1 MIFGQ
6 HMLLKISW
14 HNVSELNKSPAVQ
27 HMGQVADTNKLAILE
42 IAQDT
47 AYPWGAEMGA

>member
-1 MIFGQ
+1 MVV
-6 HMLLKISW
+6 LWERVEK
-14 HNVSELNKSPAVQ
+14 AVT
-27 HMGQVADTNKLAILE
+27 DDNNDNNNKLAILE